1 MGFGGIGFSEILI
14 ILFVALLVVG
24 PGRTISLAKTAG
36 KMMGEVRRA
45 MTDLTNTIEE
55 EDRQSRPSDRTDGPS
70 NDRG

>member
-14 ILFVALLVVG
+14 ILVVALLVVG
-24 PGRTISLAKTAG
+24 PGRTISMAKTAG

>member
-14 ILFVALLVVG
+14 ILVVALLVVG

-45 MTDLTNTIEE
+45 MNDLTNTIEE
-55 EDRQSRPSDRTDGPS
+55 EDRQSRPSDRTDGPP

>member
-14 ILFVALLVVG
+14 ILVVALLVVG
-24 PGRTISLAKTAG
+24 PGRTISMAKTAG

-45 MTDLTNTIEE
+45 MTDLTNSIEE
-55 EDRQSRPSDRTDGPS
+55 EDRQSRPGDRSDGPS

>member
-14 ILFVALLVVG
+14 ILVVALVVVG
-24 PGRTISLAKTAG
+24 PGRTISMAKTAG

>member
-1 MGFGGIGFSEILI
+1 MGFGGIGFSEVLI
-14 ILFVALLVVG
+14 ILVVALLVVG

-55 EDRQSRPSDRTDGPS
+55 EDRQSRPGDRTDGSP